1 MTPKMAIKTILLTTK
16 APKAEHRKKIQSSFL
31 YKARDMQRCYTLN
44 GYSFS
49 VCGVGIGAESNAVL
63 ISLFAYFSNAK
74 AKLQK
79 SKANAVQHLQNRED
93 TFVNS

>member
-1 MTPKMAIKTILLTTK
+1 
-16 APKAEHRKKIQSSFL
+16 
-31 YKARDMQRCYTLN
+31 MQRCYTLN

-79 SKANAVQHLQNRED
+79 SKANAV
-93 TFVNS
+93 